1 MDKSPAN
8 KIVKNTGYF
17 TGALVLQKI
26 ISFIYFS
33 YLATRLGAENT
44 ASYFFALS
52 FSTIFSVFV
61 DFGLTNLINREVA
74 KNQES
79 DQKLLS
85 NAIGIK
91 ILSSIIIFILI
102 IFTSKI
108 LGYSQYLIKMILL
121 SSLIM
126 ILDNFTSLFFSIVR
140 GKHNLKYE
148 SIASVAFQ
156 IIVAIIGYLTL
167 QTTKD
172 PFTLLFALLFAS
184 TINLIYSSFIISLK
198 YKLSLKV
205 GFDKKFIK
213 ILLYMALPFAIS
225 AIFTRISGNID
236 SVILSKMSTQKALG
250 CYALAYKITFAFQF
264 IPMAFSASL
273 YPAFTHFYNYEK
285 EKLYNIFNKSLKY
298 LLLISMPIS
307 IGIVAIA
314 EPITL
319 KIYGVDFIDSIL
331 TLKILILNL
340 PFIFLTFP
348 TGAFLNAC
356 NLQKTHTKNIGIT
369 MITSIM
375 LNFILIPIYAQN
387 GAAIASVLSSILYLV
402 LNINSS
408 IKKIEYKSK
417 ELLINF
423 IKILIAC
430 IIMYIIVTFIS
441 NTMNLIIA
449 IILGT
454 VSYILSILLL
464 KILDKTDTQT
474 LLNILRKKPQP
485 QADNI
490 I

>member
-1 MDKSPAN
+1 MDKSPSN

-17 TGALVLQKI
+17 TGALILQKI

-33 YLATRLGAENT
+33 YLATQLGAENT
-44 ASYFFALS
+44 AQYFFALS

-61 DFGLTNLINREVA
+61 DFGLANLINREIA

-85 NAIGIK
+85 NAMGIK
-91 ILSSIIIFILI
+91 LLNSVFVFIII

-108 LGYSQYLIKMILL
+108 LGYSNYLIKMILL

-126 ILDNFTSLFFSIVR
+126 ILDNFTSLFFAILR

-148 SIASVAFQ
+148 SISSVAFQ
-156 IIVAIIGYLTL
+156 IIVAFIGYVIL

-184 TINLIYSSFIISLK
+184 TINLIYSSFIISSK
-198 YKLSLKV
+198 YKLSIKAS
-205 GFDKKFIK
+205 FDKKFIK
-213 ILLYMALPFAIS
+213 ILLIAAFPFAIS
-225 AIFTRISGNID
+225 SIFTRISGNID

-285 EKLYNIFNKSLKY
+285 EKLYSIFNKSLKY
-298 LLLISMPIS
+298 LLLISMSIS
-307 IGIVAIA
+307 FGIIAVAYPVI
-314 EPITL
+314 L
-319 KIYGVDFIDSIL
+319 KIYGKDFLDSVL

-356 NLQKTHTKNIGIT
+356 NLQKIHTKNIGIM
-369 MITSIM
+369 MITSII

-408 IKKIEYKSK
+408 IRKIEYKSR
-417 ELLINF
+417 ELIINF
-423 IKILIAC
+423 VKILLAC
-430 IIMYIIVTFIS
+430 GIMYIVVIFTNKTI
-441 NTMNLIIA
+441 NLIVA
-449 IILGT
+449 IIFGIF
-454 VSYILSILLL
+454 SYILSILLL

-474 LLNILRKKPQP
+474 ILSIFLKKNKS

-490 I
+490 S